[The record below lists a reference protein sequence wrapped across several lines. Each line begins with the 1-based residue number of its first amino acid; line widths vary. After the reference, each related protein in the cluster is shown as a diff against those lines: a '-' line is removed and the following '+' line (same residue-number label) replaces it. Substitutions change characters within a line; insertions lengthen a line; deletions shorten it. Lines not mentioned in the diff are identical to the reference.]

1 MSILFQK
8 ARSSSPPIWLMRQA
22 GRYLPEYRALRS
34 QQNSFLDLCYN
45 SKIAFEI
52 SIQPIKRF
60 DFDAAI
66 LFSDILVVP
75 HALGFNLEFIPDFG
89 PKLQKITF
97 NEIVSLSTKDLH
109 LNLAKLQPIFETV
122 SMLRE
127 FLPANK
133 DVIGFCGAPWTVAS
147 YMIAGKSTPDQAPA
161 RLFSMQHK
169 KEFLQLLDLL
179 TQFSALYLI
188 EQIKAGANLIQIFDS
203 WAGILSQKELQQ
215 YCIEP
220 TAKLINLVKKLYPDI
235 PIIVFPKGIDSTAM
249 SLYVEQ
255 ISIDGLSVDW
265 RADFSTLKKLQD
277 KITIQGNL
285 DPLCLISG
293 GKSLEQA
300 IDEILL
306 NLANKDFIFN
316 LGHGILPQTPLANV
330 ELLINKVRN
339 YNIC

>member
-1 MSILFQK
+1 
-8 ARSSSPPIWLMRQA
+8 MRQA

-34 QQNSFLDLCYN
+34 QKNSFLDLCYN
-45 SKIAFEI
+45 SKLAFEI
-52 SIQPIKRF
+52 SMQPIARF

-75 HALGFNLEFIPDFG
+75 HALGFNLEFLPDYG
-89 PKLQKITF
+89 PKLQTISAH
-97 NEIVSLSTKDLH
+97 EIALLSTKDL
-109 LNLAKLQPIFETV
+109 NLALEKLAPVFETIT
-122 SMLRE
+122 MLRE

-147 YMIAGKSTPDQAPA
+147 YMIAGRSTKDQAPA

-169 KEFLQLLDLL
+169 KEFLQLLDILV
-179 TQFSALYLI
+179 QFSALYLI
-188 EQIKAGANLIQIFDS
+188 QQIKSGANLIQIFDS
-203 WAGILSQKELQQ
+203 WAGILSPIELQQ
-215 YCIEP
+215 YCIAP
-220 TAKLINLVKKLYPDI
+220 TAKLVNLVKQIYPDI
-235 PIIVFPKGIDSTAM
+235 PIIAFPKSIDSKAM
-249 SLYVEQ
+249 SLYVEN
-255 ISIDGLSVDW
+255 IAIEGLSVDW
-265 RADFSTLKKLQD
+265 RVDFSHLKKLQD
-277 KITIQGNL
+277 KVTIQGNL
-285 DPLCLISG
+285 DPLALIAG
-293 GKSLEQA
+293 GPALEQA